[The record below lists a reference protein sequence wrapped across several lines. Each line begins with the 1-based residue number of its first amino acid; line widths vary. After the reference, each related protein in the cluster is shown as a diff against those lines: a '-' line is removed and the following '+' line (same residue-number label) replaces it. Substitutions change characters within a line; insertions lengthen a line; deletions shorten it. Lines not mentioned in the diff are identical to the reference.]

1 MRPDPPL
8 VIRSAQKTLEEI
20 AAGQTDPQ
28 EISRIRG
35 VVSLLS
41 MLETEW
47 DVCAS
52 SRMDRI
58 LRYREIVGR
67 GASWLAENDL
77 PQPLH
82 PVPDPEDGAADLRI
96 SSLEMTLDTLRTAVG
111 DLQGRLE
118 ESDEPV
124 GRALLADIWR
134 AEYED
139 AMADDRN
146 HPFW

>member
-1 MRPDPPL
+1 MRPDAPS
-8 VIRSAQKTLEEI
+8 VIRSARKTLEEV

-58 LRYREIVGR
+58 LRYREIVRQGS
-67 GASWLAENDL
+67 SWLEDDRHQQLGPGSAVADADL
-77 PQPLH
+77 
-82 PVPDPEDGAADLRI
+82 ADLRI

-111 DLQGRLE
+111 DLQGWLE
-118 ESDEPV
+118 ESDDPA

-134 AEYED
+134 AEYAD